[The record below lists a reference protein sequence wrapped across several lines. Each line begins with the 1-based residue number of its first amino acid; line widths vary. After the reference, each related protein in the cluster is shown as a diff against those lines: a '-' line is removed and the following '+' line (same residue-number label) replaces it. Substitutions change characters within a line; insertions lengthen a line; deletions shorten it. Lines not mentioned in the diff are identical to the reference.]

1 MITQVHLCVRYSMTD
16 SMDANLAI
24 GDSLKVEQNKDG
36 TFTIEWDK
44 NDPNWKFMNGMTNEE
59 INDIINEA
67 IRQDL
72 DGPLSES

>member
-1 MITQVHLCVRYSMTD
+1 MNNDTD
-16 SMDANLAI
+16 ADLTI

-44 NDPNWKFMNGMTNEE
+44 NDPNWKFMNEMTNKE
-59 INDIINEA
+59 INDIITEA

>member
-1 MITQVHLCVRYSMTD
+1 MTD

>member
-1 MITQVHLCVRYSMTD
+1 MNNDTD
-16 SMDANLAI
+16 ADLTI

-44 NDPNWKFMNGMTNEE
+44 NDPNWKFMNEMTNKE